1 MAEKL
6 QFELVS
12 PEKLLLSEAVAMVVV
27 PGGEGNFGVL
37 PGHSLL
43 MSTVRPGVIDVYGD
57 EQTRISERIFVAGGF
72 AEVTP
77 ERCTVLAD
85 EAVPLSSLDRTELE
99 QQART
104 VDSTLASLRDQAA
117 RSQGAERD
125 QVLADLR
132 AAERVLAVVDAK
144 LAALEIESG
153 RPRIE
158 SEP

>member
-12 PEKLLLSEAVAMVVV
+12 PEKLLLSEPVAMVVV

-37 PGHSLL
+37 PGHALL
-43 MSTVRPGVIDVYGD
+43 ISTVRPGVIDVYSD
-57 EQTRISERIFVAGGF
+57 EQTRISERIFVSGGF

-85 EAVPLSSLDRTELE
+85 EALPLSALDRGELE

-104 VDSTLASLRDQAA
+104 LTATLASIGEQAA
-117 RSQGAERD
+117 RAQGPERGQLLAE
-125 QVLADLR
+125 AA
-132 AAERVLAVVDAK
+132 AAERRLRVSTAK
-144 LAALEIESG
+144 LAALDAASQ
-153 RPRIE
+153 
-158 SEP
+158 